1 MDAELPDVGSPLAWH
16 ALIRTVAGA
25 RIPIPIRPL
34 SPTLG
39 FTVVLSVLRAGSDHD
54 TATDAAMVL
63 IEHIEGLF
71 G

>member
-1 MDAELPDVGSPLAWH
+1 M
-16 ALIRTVAGA
+16 AGA